1 MRMIIVG
8 NSGSG
13 KTWLAKKLA
22 KDDECQV
29 IHLDN
34 IFWEPG
40 GFNKKRQPEVVAKMI
55 AESRNGESWIA
66 EGVFG
71 ELAEKFIK
79 RAQCFVWLDID
90 WPTCR
95 NRLLKRGSESN
106 RHMGREASEEG
117 LRELLEWASLYY
129 KRDNAR
135 SYKGHKKLINDFH
148 GEKIYLNSEPDA
160 VNFVNLAQ
168 QKFALDRG

>member
-1 MRMIIVG
+1 MRIIIVG

-22 KDDECQV
+22 KVDGCQV

-40 GFNKKRQPEVVAKMI
+40 GFNKKRPAEVSAKMI
-55 AESRNGESWIA
+55 DEARNGESWIA

-71 ELAEKFIK
+71 ELAEKFMK

-95 NRLLKRGSESN
+95 DRLLKRGSESKF
-106 RHMGREASEEG
+106 HMGREESEEG
-117 LRELLEWASLYY
+117 LRKLLEWASLYY
-129 KRDNAR
+129 KRKNAR
-135 SYKGHKKLINDFH
+135 SYEGHKKLINDFH
-148 GEKIYLNSEPDA
+148 GEKIYLNSEPDVA
-160 VNFVNLAQ
+160 SFVNLTK
-168 QKFALDRG
+168 QKFSPERG